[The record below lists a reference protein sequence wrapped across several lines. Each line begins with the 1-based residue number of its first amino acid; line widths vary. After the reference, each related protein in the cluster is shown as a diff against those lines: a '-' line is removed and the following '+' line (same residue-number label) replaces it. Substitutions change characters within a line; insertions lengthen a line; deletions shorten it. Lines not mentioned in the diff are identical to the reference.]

1 MRESLV
7 DKESK
12 PFSLYAKWPFY
23 LQGEK
28 MKKRIKNNLKITLSV
43 VLTTILVVGIFF
55 SISAFT
61 ASTES
66 IKVLQLSKQSVSYSA
81 NANNIV
87 FSSSKGSVDY
97 NIEEI
102 RSSLH
107 IAVAGKSTECKSEND
122 AREQAEAEAAKN
134 NPEVKGT
141 SDNAAVDTSP
151 QPQPQASLND
161 YEAAVL
167 YLINTIRAEN
177 GLGALTANQA
187 LNNIARSRSTDLLN
201 RNYFSHYTPEG
212 KTIFN
217 FLKENGVGYRNAGE
231 NLAHSMPASIGSPDA
246 FMNAWMNSP
255 SHKAN
260 ILRGAYTQIGISVVD
275 NGDRKVLTTV
285 FIN

>member
-1 MRESLV
+1 MIRT
-7 DKESK
+7 
-12 PFSLYAKWPFY
+12 
-23 LQGEK
+23 
-28 MKKRIKNNLKITLSV
+28 IKNNLKITLSV
-43 VLTTILVVGIFF
+43 VLSIVLIAGIFF
-55 SISAFT
+55 TISAFT

-66 IKVLQLSKQSVSYSA
+66 IKVLKSSSQSVSYSVIP
-81 NANNIV
+81 NNIV
-87 FSSSKGSVDY
+87 FSSSKGSEDY

-107 IAVAGKSTECKSEND
+107 VVVAGKSSEYKKIND
-122 AREQAEAEAAKN
+122 AREQAEAAKN
-134 NPEVKGT
+134 SPEVKGT
-141 SDNAAVDTSP
+141 SDVAAVDTSP
-151 QPQPQASLND
+151 PPQPQVSLND

-167 YLINTIRAEN
+167 YLINTVRAEN

-187 LNNIARSRSTDLLN
+187 LNNIAVSRSTDLLN

-217 FLKENGVGYRNAGE
+217 FLKENGVGYKNAGE

-260 ILRGAYTQIGISVVD
+260 ILRGAYSQIGISVVD
-275 NGDRKVLTTV
+275 NGDRRVLTTI

>member
-1 MRESLV
+1 MR
-7 DKESK
+7 
-12 PFSLYAKWPFY
+12 
-23 LQGEK
+23 
-28 MKKRIKNNLKITLSV
+28 RIVKNNLKITLSV
-43 VLTTILVVGIFF
+43 VLSIILTVGIFF

-61 ASTES
+61 TSTES
-66 IKVLQLSKQSVSYSA
+66 IKVLQSSKQSVSYRA
-81 NANNIV
+81 NPNNIV
-87 FSSSKGSVDY
+87 YSSSKGSADY
-97 NIEEI
+97 SIDEI

-107 IAVAGKSTECKSEND
+107 IAVAGKSTEYKNEND
-122 AREQAEAEAAKN
+122 AREQAEAAKN
-134 NPEVKGT
+134 KPEVKGT
-141 SDNAAVDTSP
+141 SDVAVVDTSP

-187 LNNIARSRSTDLLN
+187 LNDVARSRSTDLLN

-217 FLKENGVGYRNAGE
+217 FLKENGIGYSNAGE
-231 NLAHSMPASIGSPDA
+231 NLAHSMPAGIGSPDA
-246 FMNAWMNSP
+246 FMNAWMDSP

-260 ILRGAYTQIGISVVD
+260 ILRGAYSQIGISVVD

>member
-1 MRESLV
+1 MI
-7 DKESK
+7 
-12 PFSLYAKWPFY
+12 
-23 LQGEK
+23 
-28 MKKRIKNNLKITLSV
+28 RIVKNNFKVTLSV
-43 VLTTILVVGIFF
+43 VLSIILIAGILF

-61 ASTES
+61 ADSES
-66 IKVLQLSKQSVSYSA
+66 IKVLQSSKQSVSYST
-81 NANNIV
+81 NPNNIV
-87 FSSSKGSVDY
+87 FSSKKGSADY

-107 IAVAGKSTECKSEND
+107 VAVAGNSAECKSEND
-122 AREQAEAEAAKN
+122 ARKQAEAEAAKN

-151 QPQPQASLND
+151 QPQPQVSLND

-167 YLINTIRAEN
+167 YLINTVRAEN

>member
-1 MRESLV
+1 MRESPAG
-7 DKESK
+7 KESK
-12 PFSLYAKWPFY
+12 PFSLYTKWLFY
-23 LQGEK
+23 LQEEK
-28 MKKRIKNNLKITLSV
+28 MKRTTRNNLKITLSV
-43 VLTTILVVGIFF
+43 VLSIVLIAGIFF
-55 SISAFT
+55 TISAFT

-66 IKVLQLSKQSVSYSA
+66 IKVLQSAKQSVSYSA

-87 FSSSKGSVDY
+87 FSSKGSADC

-107 IAVAGKSTECKSEND
+107 VAVAGKSSEYKKIND
-122 AREQAEAEAAKN
+122 AREQAEAAKN
-134 NPEVKGT
+134 SPEVKGT
-141 SDNAAVDTSP
+141 NDNAAADTNP

-217 FLKENGVGYRNAGE
+217 FLKENGIGYSNAGE
-231 NLAHSMPASIGSPDA
+231 NLAHSMPAGIGSPDA

-285 FIN
+285 FTN

>member
-1 MRESLV
+1 MREIPAG
-7 DKESK
+7 KESK
-12 PFSLYAKWPFY
+12 PFSLYTKWLFY
-23 LQGEK
+23 LQEEK
-28 MKKRIKNNLKITLSV
+28 MKRTTRNNLKITLSV
-43 VLTTILVVGIFF
+43 VLSIVLIAGIFF
-55 SISAFT
+55 TISAFT

-66 IKVLQLSKQSVSYSA
+66 IKVLKSSKQSVSYSA
-81 NANNIV
+81 NPNNIV
-87 FSSSKGSVDY
+87 FSSSKGSADC

-107 IAVAGKSTECKSEND
+107 VAVAGKSAECKSEND
-122 AREQAEAEAAKN
+122 ARRQAEAEAAKN
-134 NPEVKGT
+134 KPEVKGT
-141 SDNAAVDTSP
+141 SDSAAVDTSP
-151 QPQPQASLND
+151 PPQPQASLND

-167 YLINTIRAEN
+167 YLINTVRAEN

-217 FLKENGVGYRNAGE
+217 FLKESGVGYRNAGE

-246 FMNAWMNSP
+246 FMNAWMNSG

-285 FIN
+285 FTN

>member
-1 MRESLV
+1 MR
-7 DKESK
+7 
-12 PFSLYAKWPFY
+12 
-23 LQGEK
+23 
-28 MKKRIKNNLKITLSV
+28 RTIKNNLKITLSL
-43 VLTTILVVGIFF
+43 VLSIILIAGIFF

-61 ASTES
+61 KSTES
-66 IKVLQLSKQSVSYSA
+66 IKVLQLSKQSVNYST
-81 NANNIV
+81 NPNNIV
-87 FSSSKGSVDY
+87 FSSSKGSADY

-107 IAVAGKSTECKSEND
+107 IAVAGKSSECKSEND
-122 AREQAEAEAAKN
+122 AREQAEAKN

-141 SDNAAVDTSP
+141 SNNTAVDIVQ

-187 LNNIARSRSTDLLN
+187 LNDIARSRSTDLLN